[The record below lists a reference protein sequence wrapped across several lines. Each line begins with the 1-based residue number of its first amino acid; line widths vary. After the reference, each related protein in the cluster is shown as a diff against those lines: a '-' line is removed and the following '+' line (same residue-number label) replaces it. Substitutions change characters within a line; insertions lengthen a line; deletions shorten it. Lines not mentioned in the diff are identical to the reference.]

1 MYPSR
6 VRSVEKR
13 LNGAMDRIAVKL
25 IDSLDLL
32 ASLQRNLFD
41 NCERDNKENRRVINQ
56 IIRCVD
62 STQKLVERE
71 SERYIRYQFD
81 SDLSCFVKETIDFSE
96 TVLETLYC
104 RDIEYSVFLLYERL
118 LDKFNDSVAN
128 LTREHFSRNVF
139 LKQRLDVPYY
149 ELEDFYLYPEPPKR
163 TVSIK
168 NGSIFIDKGE
178 LQ

>member
-6 VRSVEKR
+6 VRSVEKSV
-13 LNGAMDRIAVKL
+13 NGAMDRIAVKL

-71 SERYIRYQFD
+71 CERYVRYQFD
-81 SDLSCFVKETIDFSE
+81 SDLSCFVKEAIDFSE
-96 TVLETLYC
+96 TVLETLYYH
-104 RDIEYSVFLLYERL
+104 DIEYSICLLYEKL
-118 LDKFNDSVAN
+118 LSKFNDSVAN
-128 LTREHFSRNVF
+128 LNREHFSTNVF
-139 LKQRLDVPYY
+139 LKQTTAVPYN
-149 ELEDFYLYPEPPKR
+149 ELEDYYLLPDPPLY

-178 LQ
+178 S